1 MPHDFIRFPELDGM
15 REGHRLM
22 FDYLSRSV

>member
-1 MPHDFIRFPELDGM
+1 MPHDFMKFPELDGK

-22 FDYLSRSV
+22 FDYLSRSL

>member
-1 MPHDFIRFPELDGM
+1 MVHDFMKFPELDGM

-22 FDYLSRSV
+22 FEWLARSV